1 MVPTLLVSGK
11 SGKSGNSKTLTTDE
25 YFQNFC
31 REIVRKNYFIRP
43 AAIADK
49 VGRFMATAY
58 RQRLIPLMTQ
68 EDSSRAAAQS
78 SGLIPIRKLVS

>member
-1 MVPTLLVSGK
+1 VAPTLLVSGK
-11 SGKSGNSKTLTTDE
+11 CGNIKTLTTDE

-31 REIVRKNYFIRP
+31 REIAKKNCFIRP

-49 VGRFMATAY
+49 VRHFMATAY

-78 SGLIPIRKLVS
+78 SGLMPIRKLVS